1 MSKSLTLPRTPSAE
15 ADTMARSSPAR
26 VWREQRP
33 LVKMDLC
40 NLCGRCLFYCP
51 EGALAGGREI
61 LVNLDF
67 CKGCGICANECPA
80 RAIVMQPEYTKD
92 PGLIGGDE

>member
-15 ADTMARSSPAR
+15 PGTMARSSPAR
-26 VWREQRP
+26 VWREARP
-33 LVKMDLC
+33 LVKMELC

-51 EGALAGGREI
+51 EGALTGDREI
-61 LVNLDF
+61 SANLDF

-80 RAIVMQPEYTKD
+80 GAIVMQPEFMGD
-92 PGLIGGDE
+92 RGLMGGGE